1 MRRLYVIPLIF
12 LLLSFTWSEPLTP
25 LPALSIGDKAP
36 DVELPDL
43 NGSTLK
49 LSSLQGNVVL
59 INFWST
65 WCVACNTIKN
75 PEYARLWEEYKDYT
89 FKDAKGF
96 VIYSVA
102 FDSDKQK
109 WAKRIFE
116 AGLNWPTHVIDQ
128 DSYYS
133 SYWWIYNMRS
143 IPSSFLLD
151 ANGRIMGINMDY
163 GQLDRKLTELKRDK
177 KSETVATT
185 PPPPHS
191 GTVSPPANDHASNNV
206 PPPPPVKPK
215 NDAKTPTLPPANDQA
230 NSTPAN
236 PKKEENQPATAPKS
250 DVPAI
255 NVYKIQLGVV
265 KSPNL
270 ANYKQLNDLGAVEI
284 EKASSSMMRIL
295 LGTYD
300 KEYVATSMLTTAKER
315 GFKDAFIVKRTA
327 AAKPAPPAT
336 APPPPPANT
345 TKPTATP
352 PPPPA
357 EKPKLVQVF
366 KIQLGVFAK
375 ADLSRFST
383 ISNLGSAN
391 IEKTDNGMD
400 RVLFGS
406 FTDRPKGETALA
418 EVRAKGYPSAFIV
431 LREENASALE
441 MMSLKDQMPDLAK
454 SMLDKQAPEIV
465 LKSAENIMLPLS
477 GQHGKTVLLY
487 LWASWSGEARD
498 NVADLN
504 ELYNKYKG
512 DNFELYSVAFDKKT
526 DIWKDVCKEDQV
538 SWKLNVI
545 DTKGTD
551 SELLKQYG
559 VRYLPA
565 LFLLDENGKVVGE
578 NLLYDK
584 LDSELKSR
592 VLK

>member
-1 MRRLYVIPLIF
+1 MRKLFITPLLF
-12 LLLSFTWSEPLTP
+12 FLLSFTWSLPLTP
-25 LPALSIGDKAP
+25 PPALSIGDKAP

-43 NGSTLK
+43 NGKSLK
-49 LSSLQGNVVL
+49 LSSQQGNIVL

-65 WCVACNTIKN
+65 WCVACNVVKN
-75 PEYARLWEEYKDYT
+75 PEYARLWEDYKDYA

-109 WAKRIFE
+109 WARRIFD

-163 GQLDRKLTELKRDK
+163 GQLDRKLSELKRDK
-177 KSETVATT
+177 KVETVKPPVDDQASNNVPL
-185 PPPPHS
+185 PPPVKPKDN
-191 GTVSPPANDHASNNV
+191 TKPPLPPPNDQASNNV

-215 NDAKTPTLPPANDQA
+215 NED
-230 NSTPAN
+230 
-236 PKKEENQPATAPKS
+236 KEPATAPIS
-250 DVPAI
+250 VPTI
-255 NVYKIQLGVV
+255 TVYKIQLGVV
-265 KSPNL
+265 KAPNL

-284 EKASSSMMRIL
+284 EKAGGSLMRIL

-300 KEYVATSMLTTAKER
+300 KEYKATAMLGTAKER
-315 GFKDAFIVKRTA
+315 GFKDAFIVERK
-327 AAKPAPPAT
+327 AAKVPSGDVATATKPAT
-336 APPPPPANT
+336 PPTSGNTSPAKPPTPPPPAND
-345 TKPTATP
+345 
-352 PPPPA
+352 
-357 EKPKLVQVF
+357 KPKSVQVY

-375 ADLSRFST
+375 ADLSRFNA
-383 ISNLGSAN
+383 ISHIGSAN
-391 IEKTDNGMD
+391 VEKTETGLD

-406 FTDRPKGETALA
+406 FIDRPQAEIALNDVRSKGFPAS
-418 EVRAKGYPSAFIV
+418 YIV
-431 LREENASALE
+431 ARTENASALE
-441 MMSLKDQMPDLAK
+441 TMSLKDQMPDLAK
-454 SMLDKQAPEIV
+454 SMLYQQAPEIV
-465 LKSAENIMLPLS
+465 LKSIENVAIPLS
-477 GQHGKTVLLY
+477 SQHGKTVLLY

-512 DNFELYSVAFDKKT
+512 DKFELYSVAFDKKA
-526 DIWKDVCKEDQV
+526 DIWKDVCKEDKV
-538 SWKLNVI
+538 EWNLNVV
-545 DTKGTD
+545 DSKGTD
-551 SELLKQYG
+551 SDLLKQYG

-565 LFLLDENGKVVGE
+565 LFLIDETGKIVGE

-584 LDSELKSR
+584 LDAELKSR
-592 VLK
+592 VK